1 MNAVRHL
8 FAPAA
13 AAALLLAGGPRGVA
27 AGDPPVAV
35 PLSARQGLDLVRDAA
50 RAWQPD
56 AALIYLENDE
66 ALDAGGYAGR
76 WGYLFYSVAE
86 DAARGYSVRNDK
98 IVSADYLSFAFEA
111 PPLSSEWIDS
121 DAALSAAA
129 KKAGDYRKEFGG
141 RATTL
146 LLMRGGF
153 DDKKPDLTTWTV
165 VYTADGAPSLF
176 VVVDAS
182 NGKVKKVWRG

>member
-1 MNAVRHL
+1 MNATCK
-8 FAPAA
+8 FAVTALAA
-13 AAALLLAGGPRGVA
+13 AMVLGGPRGAA
-27 AGDPPVAV
+27 AGDPPGAT
-35 PLSARQGLDLVRDAA
+35 PLSARQGLDLARDAA

-56 AALIYLENDE
+56 AALVCLENDE
-66 ALDAGGYAGR
+66 GLDGDGRSGR
-76 WGYLFYSVAE
+76 WGYLFYSSGE

-98 IVSADYLSFAFEA
+98 IVAADYLSFDFEA
-111 PPLSSEWIDS
+111 PPLSAEWIDS
-121 DAALSAAA
+121 DAALAAA
-129 KKAGDYRKEFGG
+129 DGKSEDYRKEFGG

-182 NGKVKKVWRG
+182 NGKVKRMWRG